1 LFEAIGNFFTNLVN
15 EIKDF
20 LIFGISPTIR
30 ILIVGIF
37 LIIGLLLFKKIVKII
52 DNAKIRKLKK
62 FGLILLCVLF
72 IYFAVFVATV

>member
-1 LFEAIGNFFTNLVN
+1 MFEAIGNFFTNLVN